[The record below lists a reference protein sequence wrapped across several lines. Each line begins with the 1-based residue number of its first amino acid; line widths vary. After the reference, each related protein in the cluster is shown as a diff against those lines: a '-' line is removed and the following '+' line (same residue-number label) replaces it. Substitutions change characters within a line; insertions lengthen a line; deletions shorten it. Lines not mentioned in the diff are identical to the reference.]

1 MDEKKYIPVFCFHKL
16 GGKAGV
22 LRAQG
27 MGSTKFKENTWWK
40 CGQLSQKAA
49 KSILN
54 TLCWLFNL
62 HFGLGGREEHH
73 SMKT

>member
-27 MGSTKFKENTWWK
+27 MGSTKFKENT
-40 CGQLSQKAA
+40 
-49 KSILN
+49 
-54 TLCWLFNL
+54 
-62 HFGLGGREEHH
+62 
-73 SMKT
+73 